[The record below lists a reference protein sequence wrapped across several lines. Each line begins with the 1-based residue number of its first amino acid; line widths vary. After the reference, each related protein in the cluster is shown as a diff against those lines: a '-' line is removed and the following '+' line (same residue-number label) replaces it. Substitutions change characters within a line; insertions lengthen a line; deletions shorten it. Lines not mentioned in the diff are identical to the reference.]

1 MDRPYLRL
9 APIKV
14 EIMRFNPIAVLFRN
28 VISDEEVKLIQLL
41 ANPKVCDDV
50 ISVKLQ

>member
-14 EIMRFNPIAVLFRN
+14 EIMRLNPLAVLFHQ
-28 VISDEEVKLIQLL
+28 IMSDEEARIIEML
-41 ANPKVCDDV
+41 AIPKV
-50 ISVKLQ
+50 KKTL